1 MFEDIQIQVRTVTGS
16 FENLKSMLDEKLEA
30 RDLNSL
36 FSQITNDLSNYEKN
50 IDIGNTD
57 EAIKL
62 AKMISIYGQQLA
74 AKAQEI
80 PNYRIKNAGKLLDID
95 CESLQEALKNRFAP
109 AEYGKHDDRIKK
121 LLNENE
127 IRIVA
132 LEKRIQH
139 LEQEAQN
146 EINKVLAVY
155 AEGVEAIESSKSE
168 INDIL
173 GHVSGRAIAGD
184 YEKSAAD
191 EKVMA
196 DWLRYGALACMALIV
211 LVLGSA
217 VAATITSE
225 FEWPRFLSRVSLVF
239 LLSIPA
245 AYLAR
250 ESAKHREQQYQH
262 QQTSLD
268 MKAVS
273 PFLASLPEDE
283 RHKIKAAIASR
294 IFSGK
299 DFSKAGSDPY
309 PINTHEIL
317 MELIKKLEVSTKP
330 TNPKNSTPV

>member
-1 MFEDIQIQVRTVTGS
+1 MFEDINIQVRTAASTSEHLQSLFKGQ
-16 FENLKSMLDEKLEA
+16 LESQ
-30 RDLNSL
+30 DLLSL
-36 FSQITNDLSNYEKN
+36 FSEIAKN
-50 IDIGNTD
+50 LLMFEEHFNAGHMED
-57 EAIKL
+57 ALKP

-74 AKAQEI
+74 AKVQGI
-80 PNYRIKNAGKLLDID
+80 PNDIIRNTGKLLDID
-95 CESLQEALKNRFAP
+95 CESLQEAIKNRSSSTDHV
-109 AEYGKHDDRIKK
+109 YNDDRIKK
-121 LLNENE
+121 LLNENAVRIAELE
-127 IRIVA
+127 IRIQR
-132 LEKRIQH
+132 LEH
-139 LEQEAQN
+139 EAQD
-146 EINKVLAVY
+146 EINKVLALY
-155 AEGVEAIESSKSE
+155 TDGIEAIESSKSE

-184 YEKSAAD
+184 YEKSATD

-211 LVLGSA
+211 VVLGSA
-217 VAATITSE
+217 VAATITNE

-239 LLSIPA
+239 LLSVPA

-330 TNPKNSTPV
+330 TDSKNSTSI

>member
-1 MFEDIQIQVRTVTGS
+1 MLEDIQTQVRTVSGS
-16 FENLKSMLDEKLEA
+16 FKGLKSLFDEKLEA
-30 RDLNSL
+30 RDLLSL
-36 FSQITNDLSNYEKN
+36 FSQIEKELSSFEHC
-50 IDIGNTD
+50 IAIGKLD
-57 EAIKL
+57 EALRL
-62 AKMISIYGQQLA
+62 AKMVSIYGQQLA
-74 AKAQEI
+74 AKVQSVQ
-80 PNYRIKNAGKLLDID
+80 NSRIKNAGKLLDID
-95 CESLQEALKNRFAP
+95 CESLQETIKNRLTP
-109 AEYGKHDDRIKK
+109 TEHGMHDDRIKK

-139 LEQEAQN
+139 LEHEAQN
-146 EINKVLAVY
+146 EINKVLALY
-155 AEGVEAIESSKSE
+155 TEGVEALESSKSE

-191 EKVMA
+191 EKNMA
-196 DWLRYGALACMALIV
+196 NRLRYGALACMALIV

-217 VAATITSE
+217 VVATITSE
-225 FEWPRFLSRVSLVF
+225 FEWSRFLSRVSLVF

-299 DFSKAGSDPY
+299 DFSKAGNDPY

-317 MELIKKLEVSTKP
+317 MELIKKLEIPTKP
-330 TNPKNSTPV
+330 TNQPNNTSA

>member
-1 MFEDIQIQVRTVTGS
+1 MIESR
-16 FENLKSMLDEKLEA
+16 KLE
-30 RDLNSL
+30 SW
-36 FSQITNDLSNYEKN
+36 K
-50 IDIGNTD
+50 
-57 EAIKL
+57 
-62 AKMISIYGQQLA
+62 
-74 AKAQEI
+74 
-80 PNYRIKNAGKLLDID
+80 AGKLLDLD
-95 CESLQEALKNRFAP
+95 CETLNKFIRNRFAP
-109 AEYGKHDDRIKK
+109 TEHIPHDDRIKK

-132 LEKRIQH
+132 LEKRIQF

-146 EINKVLAVY
+146 EINKVIALY
-155 AEGVEAIESSKSE
+155 AEGVEGIESSKSE

-211 LVLGSA
+211 VVLGSA
-217 VAATITSE
+217 VAATISSE

-299 DFSKAGSDPY
+299 DFSKAGGDPY

-330 TNPKNSTPV
+330 SNSKNSTSV

>member
-1 MFEDIQIQVRTVTGS
+1 MFEDINIQVRTAISTS
-16 FENLKSMLDEKLEA
+16 DHLQSLFEGKLES
-30 RDLNSL
+30 RDLLSL
-36 FSQITNDLSNYEKN
+36 FSGIAEELSNYEELFN
-50 IDIGNTD
+50 AGRME
-57 EAIKL
+57 EALKH
-62 AKMISIYGQQLA
+62 AKMISIYGIQLA
-74 AKAQEI
+74 AKVQGIQHDAI
-80 PNYRIKNAGKLLDID
+80 RNTGKLLEID
-95 CESLQEALKNRFAP
+95 CESLQEAIKNRP
-109 AEYGKHDDRIKK
+109 SSIEHVYNDDKTRKI
-121 LLNENE
+121 LNENSVRIAELEKMLQHLEHKAQGE
-127 IRIVA
+127 INKIVA
-132 LEKRIQH
+132 L
-139 LEQEAQN
+139 
-146 EINKVLAVY
+146 Y

-168 INDIL
+168 INNIL

-184 YEKSAAD
+184 YEKSATD

-211 LVLGSA
+211 AVLGTA
-217 VAATITSE
+217 VAATITNE

-239 LLSIPA
+239 LLSVPA

-330 TNPKNSTPV
+330 TNSKNSTPT